1 MDENKQNVITN
12 LINSW
17 FVFAG
22 RWCLKSLMLWSSWS
36 ILVVSRLFHSY
47 ILSFIKISHLSPMFC
62 NWNKGYGIG
71 SGLSSQ
77 SYSCIK
83 ISYFPFSGQSSSD
96 VFCIHLANFLVLS
109 IADCFLW
116 YHTISMNILRYFWGE
131 CVVFFFFFFI
141 AMSICISQ
149 DLVSFKLAWL
159 S

>member
-17 FVFAG
+17 FVCAG

-62 NWNKGYGIG
+62 NWKKEYGIWHWQWPRF
-71 SGLSSQ
+71 SVLFMH
-77 SYSCIK
+77 K
-83 ISYFPFSGQSSSD
+83 HFYFPFSGQSSSD
-96 VFCIHLANFLVLS
+96 VFCIHLENFLVLS
-109 IADCFLW
+109 IAGCFLW
-116 YHTISMNILRYFWGE
+116 YHPISMNILRYFWRE
-131 CVVFFFFFFI
+131 CVFFFFI